1 MNEHADGL
9 HVQRTTGTEWL
20 YSPTN
25 DVLDLI
31 RIAEWRELI
40 ESNGE
45 DSSSYRFIELGGG
58 LKPLIRV
65 DEEDGEEDND

>member
-9 HVQRTTGTEWL
+9 HIQHVTGAEWL

-25 DVLDLI
+25 DVLDLVH
-31 RIAEWRELI
+31 IAEWWELI

-45 DSSSYRFIELGGG
+45 SSSSYRFIELGGT
-58 LKPLIRV
+58 LKPVVWV
-65 DEEDGEEDND
+65 DKEEEEDGD